1 MDNFS
6 MIRTLNMMLKSYEIV
21 YIFVTPSP
29 PLTRRY
35 LITENVDNS
44 GRPLRKL
51 TTHNHNGKYH
61 PWKFKS
67 TGSRVGGSLNY
78 QAGY

>member
-21 YIFVTPSP
+21 YIFVTPCP

-35 LITENVDNS
+35 LITESVNNS
-44 GRPLRKL
+44 GRPLSQIATYKTKL
-51 TTHNHNGKYH
+51 SM
-61 PWKFKS
+61 S
-67 TGSRVGGSLNY
+67 TGGLKNI
-78 QAGY
+78 